1 MLYHIIYNTY
11 TPLHTTT
18 TTTGTVT
25 HKTLEINIFQFL
37 NMIVSNSIGGLDYAK
52 VTGELEKKGANKGK
66 CGVLV
71 CSVV

>member
-1 MLYHIIYNTY
+1 MLYHIIYNTN
-11 TPLHTTT
+11 TPLHTT

-37 NMIVSNSIGGLDYAK
+37 NMIVTSSIGGLDYTK

-66 CGVLV
+66 C
-71 CSVV
+71 VV